1 MASSGDSPAPT
12 AATERLGSNR
22 LPSTANAAS
31 TADAI
36 APPPDS
42 EAVAKA
48 EGVVSVAGAAP
59 HTSSNDCSKGQRSRN
74 ACDVASKVARVAAA
88 STEAEAS
95 PKPPPPCCQARSAS
109 SAKAAEAMAT
119 GSATLPMAAKTSLHA
134 AMSATTFRSTA
145 CFARRRVVDIKFS
158 SNCCNWPSFLPYS
171 GNIRNASRTPFRE
184 ANCSKAAG
192 SLPEWT
198 SWSQSRILRSHEP
211 TSTSSD
217 ICGVLRSSA
226 SRRPSSTLPKRSRPR
241 NACSRMRSK
250 SRPVVGSCVTREFE
264 DASMDSEVS

>member
-1 MASSGDSPAPT
+1 
-12 AATERLGSNR
+12 
-22 LPSTANAAS
+22 
-31 TADAI
+31 
-36 APPPDS
+36 
-42 EAVAKA
+42 
-48 EGVVSVAGAAP
+48 
-59 HTSSNDCSKGQRSRN
+59 
-74 ACDVASKVARVAAA
+74 
-88 STEAEAS
+88 
-95 PKPPPPCCQARSAS
+95 
-109 SAKAAEAMAT
+109 MAT

-134 AMSATTFRSTA
+134 ARSATTFRSTA

-211 TSTSSD
+211 TSRKALHAVSTRVFTTSISAKPASPD
-217 ICGVLRSSA
+217 CFRSSA